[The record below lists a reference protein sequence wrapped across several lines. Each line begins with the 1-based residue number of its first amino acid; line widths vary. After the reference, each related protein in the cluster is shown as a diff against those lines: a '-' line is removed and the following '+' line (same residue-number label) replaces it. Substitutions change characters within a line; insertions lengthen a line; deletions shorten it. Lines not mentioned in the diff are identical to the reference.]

1 MFFFP
6 FTCIHHG
13 RKRGI
18 DKLHKVPLLSRS
30 FSKYEGKAKFRY
42 DIQLGMML
50 FNSGSSKN
58 IKKKD
63 QPILQRHRSVFYT
76 APREKS
82 AGKNMPHLKLLH

>member
-50 FNSGSSKN
+50 FNSGSSKI
-58 IKKKD
+58 IKNKD
-63 QPILQRHRSVFYT
+63 QSILQPHRPVFYT
-76 APREKS
+76 TPGE
-82 AGKNMPHLKLLH
+82 NLLAKICHI